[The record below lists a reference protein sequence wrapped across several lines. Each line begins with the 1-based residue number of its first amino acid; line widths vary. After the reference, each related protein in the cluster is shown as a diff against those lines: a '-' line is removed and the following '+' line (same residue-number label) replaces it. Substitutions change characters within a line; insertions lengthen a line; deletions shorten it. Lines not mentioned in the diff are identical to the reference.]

1 LLTGSTEEVVCRYNG
16 VETFGE
22 HFGLPQWVSV
32 GVESHYNGLQS
43 LTFFRHPITLEMM
56 VQGAKGT

>member
-1 LLTGSTEEVVCRYNG
+1 VCRYNG